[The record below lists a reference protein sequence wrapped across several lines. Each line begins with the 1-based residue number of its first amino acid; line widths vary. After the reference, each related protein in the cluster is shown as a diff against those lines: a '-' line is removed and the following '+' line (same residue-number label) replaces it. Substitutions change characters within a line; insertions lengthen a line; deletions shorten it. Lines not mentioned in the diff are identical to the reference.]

1 MFGRKRRKESD
12 ISVDSRE
19 DDRPWK
25 LNFHIGFEDGDA
37 RTGKTTEV
45 AMLQSNIQLPSYDEI
60 VDVST
65 SAFTW
70 TLDKAVYLSDRVAAL
85 KRSTPQLEVTPNN

>member
-1 MFGRKRRKESD
+1 MFGRKHRKESD

-37 RTGKTTEV
+37 RSGKTTEV
-45 AMLQSNIQLPSYDEI
+45 AKLQSNIELPSYDEI
-60 VDVST
+60 VNVST

-70 TLDKAVYLSDRVAAL
+70 TLDKAVYLSDRVAAM
-85 KRSTPQLEVTPNN
+85 RSTPRMEVTPNN

>member
-1 MFGRKRRKESD
+1 MFGRKHRKESD

-37 RTGKTTEV
+37 RSGKTTEV
-45 AMLQSNIQLPSYDEI
+45 AKLQSNIELPSYDEI
-60 VDVST
+60 VNVST

-70 TLDKAVYLSDRVAAL
+70 TLDKAVYLSDRVAAM